1 MSEEKSV
8 AIVQDGDHY
17 TISKTV
23 ASQIIAI
30 EKEAKRLDNMRKS
43 IHSAILAGME
53 EHGIEKIVM
62 PEITAT
68 YYGFDNEILE
78 KIVIPEIT
86 ATYVAGFDKEIFDA
100 KTFRAENPTIYDS
113 YVKISKVKP
122 SVRITVKDGGE

>member
-17 TISKTV
+17 TISRTV
-23 ASQIIAI
+23 ASQLIAI
-30 EKEAKRLDNMRKS
+30 EKEVKRLDDMRKS
-43 IHSAILAGME
+43 IHGTILAGME

-62 PEITAT
+62 P
-68 YYGFDNEILE
+68 G
-78 KIVIPEIT
+78 IT

-113 YVKISKVKP
+113 YVKISRVKP